1 MEIEQI
7 IDKIDL
13 LGGELVEITGG
24 EPLLQRE
31 SVPLCQRLIERGKT
45 VLIETN
51 GSLDIGR
58 IPPLAVVIM
67 DIKTPGSLMSERM
80 NWNNIDR
87 LRKTDEVKF
96 VICSR
101 KDFDWAWQKVKAF
114 GLDKKARLSMSPA
127 YGLLAPEMLA
137 RWILEDNLP
146 VRLQLQL
153 HKIIWGADAKGV

>member
-1 MEIEQI
+1 MEIEEI

-24 EPLLQRE
+24 EPLLQKE
-31 SVPLCQRLIERGKT
+31 TVTLCQKLLEKGKT

-51 GSLDIGR
+51 GSLDIGI
-58 IPPLAVVIM
+58 IPPPTVVIM
-67 DIKTPGSLMSERM
+67 DIKTPDSLMSEKM
-80 NWNNIDR
+80 DWGNIER
-87 LRKTDEVKF
+87 LRKKDEVKF

-101 KDFDWAWQKVKAF
+101 KDYEWAWQKIKTF
-114 GLDKKARLSMSPA
+114 GLDRKAHLSMSPV
-127 YGLLAPEMLA
+127 YGLLAPDMLA

-153 HKIIWGADAKGV
+153 HKIVWGPDAKGV